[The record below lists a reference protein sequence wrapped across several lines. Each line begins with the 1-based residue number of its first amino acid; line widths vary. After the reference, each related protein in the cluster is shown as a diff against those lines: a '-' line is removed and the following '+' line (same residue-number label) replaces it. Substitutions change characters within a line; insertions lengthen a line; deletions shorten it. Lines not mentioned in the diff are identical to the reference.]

1 MLTTAHFLVFA
12 NTIPNLINILKQ
24 ETNTA
29 ISWLINN
36 NMIANPEKFHCIIL
50 TKNKAD
56 TSEIEVR
63 ISDKVIKS
71 EPNVKLLGV
80 TIDNK
85 INFDLHVS
93 NICC

>member
-1 MLTTAHFLVFA
+1 
-12 NTIPNLINILKQ
+12 
-24 ETNTA
+24 
-29 ISWLINN
+29 
-36 NMIANPEKFHCIIL
+36 MIANPEKFHSIIL

-56 TSEIEVR
+56 TTEIEVR

-85 INFDLHVS
+85 KALP
-93 NICC
+93 